1 MALEPAVRGFNRH
14 TLSRRRHEANLTI
27 AELGLRADVTG
38 SVLSRW
44 ETGRASPTPELLRRV
59 AEAIGLSTTEFV
71 DTPAEERTLADL
83 RSLAGYSQR
92 ALARRLGV
100 PLKALTKLEH
110 GFIDLDENRARALA
124 MVLDVSVAELRS
136 AYRRGAIR
144 MLRHRLAMFESEP
157 TAASA

>member
-1 MALEPAVRGFNRH
+1 VALEPAVRGFDRH
-14 TLSRRRHEANLTI
+14 ILARLRREADLTI

-59 AEAIGLSTTEFV
+59 AEAIGVSTSEFV

-100 PLKALTKLEH
+100 PFKAVTKLEH
-110 GFIDLDENRARALA
+110 GLIDLDETRARALA
-124 MVLDVSVAELRS
+124 VVLGVSVAELKS

-144 MLRHRLAMFESEP
+144 MLRHRLAVFESEP
-157 TAASA
+157 AAASA